1 MSDIINIVS
10 IRSTQYCMSQ
20 NNVVTLHDGIIFLI
34 LKQKHEVYC
43 LPQTHASGTKLYLG
57 AQYGFHRIVT
67 NKLSKN
73 VYMIGQLYDSVSL

>member
-1 MSDIINIVS
+1 M
-10 IRSTQYCMSQ
+10 
-20 NNVVTLHDGIIFLI
+20 HDSIIFLI

-67 NKLSKN
+67 NMLSKN
-73 VYMIGQLYDSVSL
+73 AYIIGMLYNSVFTIH